1 MKNLRPT
8 ARICVF
14 ILLFAVVNVFGAD
27 QLHHILEAG
36 ETLYSVSRIYKIPYE
51 ALAAANG
58 ITDPTKVKTGT
69 VLAIPT
75 IHVVEKG
82 ETLYGISRKYG
93 IAIAQ
98 LLSANRL
105 KSDYVLKIGDAL
117 IIPASQSSETPAAP
131 QTAAPTPSSTPA
143 PPSTTAAKPP
153 APSPAPTAVSPT
165 VTPSVTPT
173 VPSQAPA
180 NGTAAPAVQPP
191 SPPSAASPASPPVA
205 TQPAA
210 SNAQAVP
217 MPAPVK
223 TQDKEVDAKLLWP
236 VEGKAAY
243 LDGKLEGIMFK
254 PKPGE
259 SAKAVASGTV
269 VSAGPSRGFNQVV
282 FVQSKAGY
290 VYVYGGNE
298 TVLVKTGDQVKSGQD
313 LGKIGLDPKD
323 STPVAYFFVFRNG
336 QPVDP
341 ATAPRD

>member
-1 MKNLRPT
+1 MPT
-8 ARICVF
+8 
-14 ILLFAVVNVFGAD
+14 
-27 QLHHILEAG
+27 
-36 ETLYSVSRIYKIPYE
+36 
-51 ALAAANG
+51 
-58 ITDPTKVKTGT
+58 
-69 VLAIPT
+69 
-75 IHVVEKG
+75 
-82 ETLYGISRKYG
+82 
-93 IAIAQ
+93 
-98 LLSANRL
+98 
-105 KSDYVLKIGDAL
+105 
-117 IIPASQSSETPAAP
+117 
-131 QTAAPTPSSTPA
+131 
-143 PPSTTAAKPP
+143 
-153 APSPAPTAVSPT
+153 
-165 VTPSVTPT
+165 
-173 VPSQAPA
+173 
-180 NGTAAPAVQPP
+180 
-191 SPPSAASPASPPVA
+191 
-205 TQPAA
+205 
-210 SNAQAVP
+210 
-217 MPAPVK
+217 PVK

-236 VEGKAAY
+236 VDGRAVY